1 MGSGEPREQ
10 PLRRNQIPHQ
20 SSRPRLSLQLVD
32 ASPTVKGIV
41 QLAGDWGN
49 RCVSDRAGAGDE
61 GAHGHCWH
69 YLAVLPGDK
78 SWQTL
83 DKAAVGLGNETG
95 KLRDV
100 RPAVTSRGGL
110 VKSPE
115 EVEQLEQGRPLWSHA
130 PARRPT
136 GTQTEKEPHQQAGG
150 QPQGEHPA
158 ERLDRVWPDTG
169 PRGIV

>member
-136 GTQTEKEPHQQAGG
+136 GTQTDKEPHRSTRWAAAWRASRRTPGPSLAG
-150 QPQGEHPA
+150 H
-158 ERLDRVWPDTG
+158 RS
-169 PRGIV
+169 